1 MSSYK
6 AREAYSLLARLPS
19 DEKSE
24 LSKALLNNKK
34 ADFGS
39 PKLEEIYSIL
49 RESLYPKERRALGRL
64 LYKPQAV
71 LKEHETPQQ
80 IEPPKV
86 KRKSLPAGNVPL
98 KTEPSMPAL
107 SYRSN
112 ADECAGMAFEKGTY
126 GGIKI
131 VEAGNQKRYIDLLDA
146 QGEGDGAATFFNK
159 GYAALNFFWMN
170 PGMTVK
176 EFEALL
182 DKSIVHSDK
191 EGIKASYLEVFERDR
206 GLFDS
211 DTNKITPE
219 CEKMLKCS
227 DKILFDSAI
236 SKSERMGEHLVSLGG
251 IGRLRVP
258 PLKYM
263 RIKSEDF

>member
-6 AREAYSLLARLPS
+6 ARKAYSLLERLPS

-24 LSKALLNNKK
+24 LSEALRNVKK
-34 ADFGS
+34 AGFGS
-39 PKLEEIYSIL
+39 PKLGEIYSIL
-49 RESLYPKERRALGRL
+49 RESLYPKERRALGKL
-64 LYKPQAV
+64 LYVPQVV
-71 LKEHETPQQ
+71 LKNHKSHR
-80 IEPPKV
+80 IEPTEV
-86 KRKSLPAGNVPL
+86 KRESLPASNAPL
-98 KTEPSMPAL
+98 KTKPSISAL
-107 SYRSN
+107 SYSAN
-112 ADECAGMAFEKGTY
+112 ADECEGMAFEKGTY
-126 GGIKI
+126 RGIKI
-131 VEAGNQKRYIDLLDA
+131 VDVGGQGCYIDLLDA
-146 QGEGDGAATFFNK
+146 QGEGDGTATFFNK

-182 DKSIVHSDK
+182 DKSILHSDK

-236 SKSERMGEHLVSLGG
+236 SKSKSMGEHLVSLGG